1 MPTQLHKQVRLR
13 KKRRCMSY
21 KGLRFRDRPKK
32 RQALAEI
39 TANHGR
45 ESLIHDSIY
54 GCKQCGVNLCKNRGC
69 FDVFHRQS

>member
-1 MPTQLHKQVRLR
+1 
-13 KKRRCMSY
+13 MSY

-45 ESLIHDSIY
+45 ESLIHNSIY
-54 GCKQCGVNLCKNRGC
+54 RCK
-69 FDVFHRQS
+69 